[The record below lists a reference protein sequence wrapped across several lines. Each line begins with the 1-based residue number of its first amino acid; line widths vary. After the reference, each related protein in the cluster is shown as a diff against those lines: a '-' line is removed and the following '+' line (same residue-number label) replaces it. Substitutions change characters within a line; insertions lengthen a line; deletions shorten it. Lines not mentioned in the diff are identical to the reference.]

1 VRSRSTAMLQR
12 PFDDFDQ
19 VEWPSDEVDWFA
31 SADTAT
37 INYDTTGYDAD
48 DMASGRGSATTAKH
62 RAVSTGSSASKVSK
76 VSKHA
81 ITTEDVLQV
90 LGPDAD
96 DLLAQS
102 ELEIDELVSLLNAET
117 MTLPRIDA
125 EFEAELA
132 ADAESDDD
140 STIATGTSQSTRLAP
155 WKRRFLKAA
164 IGSVLLTA
172 AGGGA
177 TAMAMSKAVT
187 LDVDGQEHSVYTFGD
202 TVDEVLDS
210 EGLNAGSHDVL
221 SPSPNASV
229 SDGGTIVLDRGRQLK
244 LTVDGVEQE
253 HWVHSGTIGDAL
265 KQLHLDTKGA
275 WISGN
280 PSARVPL
287 QGTSVEIRTPKT
299 IDLIDGAHKPRE
311 VNTTAVTVS
320 DLLSDQGVTLGK
332 SDVVRPGSATRLT
345 DGMQVM
351 VSRTGITVINS
362 KKTLA
367 PPVKQV
373 HDASMYTDEQQVVDP
388 GKAGKAIVT
397 YRITK
402 TNGSE
407 SKREKIAAQIVVKPQ
422 TKIIKIGTKER
433 PAPDVSGLAGSA
445 WDQLAACE
453 SSGDWHINSGNGFY
467 GGVQFDYSTW
477 LSNGGGQYAPRA
489 DLATREQ
496 QIAIASKVYAARGS
510 SPWPV
515 CGSNLT

>member
-1 VRSRSTAMLQR
+1 MLQR

-31 SADTAT
+31 SADTTT
-37 INYDTTGYDAD
+37 ISTD
-48 DMASGRGSATTAKH
+48 DIASGRSAATTAKH
-62 RAVSTGSSASKVSK
+62 RAVSGGSSFSAPTVSKVSK

-96 DLLAQS
+96 ELLAQS
-102 ELEIDELVSLLNAET
+102 KLEIGELVSLLNAET

-132 ADAESDDD
+132 ADAESDGDSSD
-140 STIATGTSQSTRLAP
+140 STVATGTSQSTGLAP

-187 LDVDGQEHSVYTFGD
+187 LDVDGQAHSVYTFGD
-202 TVDEVLDS
+202 TVDEVLSS

-253 HWVHSGTIGDAL
+253 SWVHSGTIGDAL
-265 KQLHLDTKGA
+265 EQLHLDTKGA
-275 WISGN
+275 WISEN
-280 PSARVPL
+280 PSTRVPL
-287 QGTSVEIRTPKT
+287 QGASVEIRTPKT
-299 IDLIDGAHKPRE
+299 VDLIDGAHKPRE

-320 DLLSDQGVTLGK
+320 ALLADQGVTLGN
-332 SDVVRPGSATRLT
+332 SDVVRPGSNTRLT

-362 KKTLA
+362 KKTLT

-388 GKAGKAIVT
+388 GKAGTAIVT

-422 TKIIKIGTKER
+422 TKIVKIGTKER

-445 WDQLAACE
+445 WDRLAECE

-515 CGSNLT
+515 CGSNLS